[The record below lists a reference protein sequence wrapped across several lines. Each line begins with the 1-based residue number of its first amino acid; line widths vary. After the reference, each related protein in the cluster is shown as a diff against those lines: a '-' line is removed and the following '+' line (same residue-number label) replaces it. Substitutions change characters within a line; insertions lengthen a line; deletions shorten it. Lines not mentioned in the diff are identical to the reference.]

1 MSCVNFIRSYYVKN
15 SPWTFLIK
23 SVYYIFFFFC
33 FLFILSTDKSIFIP
47 FFFIYSF
54 LLFFFFYFFKKL
66 FEIEKLIRISLT
78 VLLNC
83 ATCCEL
89 NFMSLNRIFKFLH
102 PSWFYRNLTSKVSEE
117 YYHSFHFFVKN
128 VCFFSKNFYFVVKI
142 SIFPSLMRR
151 EFNEMWKRNVGIA
164 RI

>member
-1 MSCVNFIRSYYVKN
+1 MCKI
-15 SPWTFLIK
+15 WTFLVK
-23 SVYYIFFFFC
+23 SVYYIFFFL
-33 FLFILSTDKSIFIP
+33 FLIYTLYRSIFIP
-47 FFFIYSF
+47 FFSIYSC
-54 LLFFFFYFFKKL
+54 LSFFSFYFFKKL
-66 FEIEKLIRISLT
+66 FEVEKLIRISPT

-128 VCFFSKNFYFVVKI
+128 VCFFSKNFHFVVKI

-151 EFNEMWKRNVGIA
+151 EFNETWKRNVGIA